1 MSASTEFRWSLVR
14 GMAVPLSLVVQA
26 TLAPSLSIFG
36 IQPSILLTVF
46 VLFAFRTGA
55 LASIWMGFGCGIV
68 LDTYA
73 SGRTGAFALALAV
86 VGYAVGQLEER
97 KVHVGYPLRVLVLG
111 IAVLLHDAIWH
122 LVNRHG
128 WWDLPLFL
136 LRTSLPGMLYTMLF
150 GAALFAIRPPKVQA
164 RAW

>member
-1 MSASTEFRWSLVR
+1 MTAPSDFQRSLVR
-14 GMAVPLSLVVQA
+14 GISVPLALVVQA

-36 IQPSILLTVF
+36 IQPSILLTFF

-55 LASIWMGFGCGIV
+55 LAAIWMGFGCGIV

-73 SGRTGAFALALAV
+73 SGRTGAFALALSI

-111 IAVLLHDAIWH
+111 IAVLLHDSIWH

-128 WWDLPLFL
+128 WGDLPLFL

-150 GAALFAIRPPKVQA
+150 GAILFAIRPPRVQA